1 MSTATAP
8 VAAPATDREELL
20 APFPTLEAV
29 RARLDSMGLDEAS
42 RAIAEPNDG
51 TPPREA
57 LVAAARALQKAGHV
71 DDAISVLAQGLSRRG
86 AAWWACRAARFEPG
100 GPAPAESGTL
110 TYAEKWVRRPEQ
122 GIAYAAFEAATN
134 GGVGNPAGCAAMAA
148 FLAGDS
154 LVPAHLP
161 PLPPAGHLA
170 GMLAAGGV
178 KLAAV
183 RREPI
188 KADAHRA
195 ALMDIGF
202 AIASGTD
209 RWKEG

>member
-1 MSTATAP
+1 MSTATA
-8 VAAPATDREELL
+8 DREDLL

-29 RARLDSMGLDEAS
+29 RARLDAMGLEEAS
-42 RAIAEPNDG
+42 RGIAEPTDG
-51 TPPREA
+51 TAPREA

-71 DDAISVLAQGLSRRG
+71 DDAISVLAQALSRRS
-86 AAWWACRAARFEPG
+86 AAWWACRAARLEPG
-100 GPAPAESGTL
+100 GGPAAAEIGTL
-110 TYAEKWVRRPEQ
+110 AFAEKWVRRPEQ
-122 GIAYAAFEAATN
+122 GLAYAAFESASK

-161 PLPPAGHLA
+161 PLPPAAHLA
-170 GMLAAGGV
+170 GMLAAGAV

-188 KADAHRA
+188 KADVIRA
-195 ALMDIGF
+195 TLMDIGF
-202 AIASGTD
+202 AIASGRD
-209 RWKEG
+209 RWGEE